1 MSAASISFVSTAL
14 EAKTTAPFVA
24 SGGGAYKKP
33 IVVASPNEERN
44 RLANEW
50 MCNNL
55 WKGSLLWH
63 LQNPNP
69 YGNGSAI
76 EYKCLLT

>member
-24 SGGGAYKKP
+24 SGGGAYRKL
-33 IVVASPNEERN
+33 IVVASPDWERN

-50 MCNNL
+50 TWNNL
-55 WKGSLLWH
+55 RNGSNN

-69 YGNGSAI
+69 YGNGSAMQ
-76 EYKCLLT
+76 YNWY

>member
-1 MSAASISFVSTAL
+1 MSSASISFVSTAP

-24 SGGGAYKKP
+24 SGGGAYRKP
-33 IVVASPNEERN
+33 IVVASPDWERN

-50 MCNNL
+50 TWNNL
-55 WKGSLLWH
+55 LNRSNN

-69 YGNGSAI
+69 YGNGS
-76 EYKCLLT
+76 ESRYNWY